1 MIQQL
6 SGRLGNQLFQW
17 GFAHKLA
24 QHYGT
29 KVNLFMDSSHA
40 NGFSGDDLFSNLL
53 ECKHI
58 QSATRKDIVGFGIK
72 SLDKATTLSPSLV
85 TKLEKKFGLLRTKN
99 SYIIPNLP
107 QLEPKIVTGFYI
119 NSKSIEQDEDLLLP
133 ELRKLIGDIP
143 TPVDL
148 PKRYQYVHIRR
159 GDYVTSA
166 TTHGLIGVEHYKRLI
181 QRDLPLVI
189 GTDDIKTSE
198 SIISELMPTLVYSPS
213 NSSAWQA
220 LKMMAMA
227 ESLILANSTLS
238 WWGGFLASNNG
249 KAVFSP
255 SPFYKNDLES
265 EEHLQ
270 YKRFTRVNSEFL

>member
-1 MIQQL
+1 
-6 SGRLGNQLFQW
+6 
-17 GFAHKLA
+17 
-24 QHYGT
+24 
-29 KVNLFMDSSHA
+29 MDSLHA

-53 ECKHI
+53 ECEHI
-58 QSATRKDIVGFGIK
+58 QGATRKDRVGFGIK
-72 SLDKATTLSPSLV
+72 SLDKAATFSPLLV
-85 TKLEKKFGLLRTKN
+85 NKLEKKFGLLRTKN

-107 QLEPKIVTGFYI
+107 QSEPKIVTGFYI
-119 NSKSIEQDEDLLLP
+119 NAKNIEQIEDLLLP
-133 ELRKLIGDIP
+133 ELQKLVGVIT

-166 TTHGLIGVEHYKRLI
+166 TTHGLISAEHYKRLI

-189 GTDDIKTSE
+189 GTDDIKSSE
-198 SIISELMPTLVYSPS
+198 SIISELMPTVVYSPS

-249 KAVFSP
+249 KSVFSP
-255 SPFYKNDLES
+255 SPFYKNDPES

-270 YKRFTRVNSEFL
+270 YKKFTRVNSEFL